1 MTVKGECNNPGRLN
15 FKVSGGRVDK
25 QVNWGW
31 FADKTRR
38 LIYNHM
44 LFSRTIYNE
53 YTDIIKGSD
62 KEAKKEREGDNYF
75 FL

>member
-1 MTVKGECNNPGRLN
+1 
-15 FKVSGGRVDK
+15 
-25 QVNWGW
+25 
-31 FADKTRR
+31 
-38 LIYNHM
+38 M

-75 FL
+75 FLQGRREGEIEKREGERKEQREKGRNEGKLE